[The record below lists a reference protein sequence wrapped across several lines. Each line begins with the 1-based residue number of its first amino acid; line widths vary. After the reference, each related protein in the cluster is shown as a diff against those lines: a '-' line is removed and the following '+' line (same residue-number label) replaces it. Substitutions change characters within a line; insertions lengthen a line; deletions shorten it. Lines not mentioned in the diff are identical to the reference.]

1 MRTAHTLAALL
12 PLALATSLAAAVTVS
27 LPLNPAS
34 PYAGQTVQLNTTGF
48 DGIASGVNVT
58 ITPPS
63 GNGSPVT
70 FAATT
75 VTPNLAT
82 TTAVTARKVIFT
94 LPASLATASAI
105 ANTSIS
111 ISGSVGGVAFTSN
124 TASPFTISPAPLISN
139 VSPGAAQAG
148 TTATGVVIALKN
160 TSWAAPASPS
170 QISVGFTGPSNT
182 FFLGT
187 VTAFDATRQKITA
200 NIPVPANATPGSYTV
215 CAIPSGTLTSSCPAG
230 SPFQVGGFAVSATQA
245 LSFSSISPNVAA
257 QCAANLPI
265 DVVGTNTHFL
275 NGTPVANFG
284 DGITVKSVTPTTNTA
299 ARAIVTVDCLAPV
312 GPRTVTFVT
321 GGEFA
326 QATNGFTI
334 SSSSARISQISPATG
349 VQGQNLS
356 VTLTGSGTNWTQ
368 SGTGVS
374 FGPGINVGNVTV
386 NPTAQTL
393 AASISISPTAALGT
407 YSVTATT
414 NGEIASIANAF
425 TVTVA
430 SAPKILSVTPT
441 TGVQGASGLALAV
454 VGFNTEFTKKLLLDF
469 GPNISTSVAVAD
481 DTHATVTLG
490 IAPVAYTGTR
500 SVILSTLALGTDF
513 ATDLP
518 FSFSVLPGA
527 ATITSVA
534 PTSLIAGKSYQLQVQ
549 GSGTHWVQ
557 GLTTAS
563 VGGAV
568 VNRVTI
574 SQTDAT
580 KAFVDITVPA
590 TAPFG
595 TTGISMT
602 TGGETAT
609 KTGLTI
615 GGCTPTLSLNPASGM
630 VGTSPTIGFT
640 VDCVTFTQGT
650 FPTIDGQGVTMASP
664 NFPVGQSTGTATFV
678 IGATA
683 PTGVRTVTLTIPG
696 SPSTVVTARFV
707 VTNTPAVITGITPFH
722 HAPDAVTFPVTIT
735 GANTHFDGTTTVGMG
750 TNVTVGTPYNVTSTQ
765 LTANATIA
773 LNAQV
778 GWRTVFVNTGTEQL
792 QIGFYVD
799 SSNISP
805 ALTSVVPSSAAQ
817 GQGPITVTITGSN
830 TNFTANTIPILGQG
844 VTVTNWTM
852 IDNLHG
858 TATISVDPR
867 TPVGP
872 RSVEMITNLGNGAID
887 DVSHPNLFSVTSGIA
902 AISSVTAP
910 GATTKLTLSQGDTGV
925 AFAITGN
932 AGTHFLDGATTV
944 NFGSGITVS
953 DLTVVDATHLT
964 GHITASYSAPTGLR
978 GITATTLG
986 EIAPSFSDAVLVN
999 LTQPSGMTLT
1009 PTSVQQ
1015 GTQVSLQVQG
1025 IGTHWVNGV
1034 TTATFGNNN
1043 GLTVNSFVV
1052 NAQTQQATLNLSVD
1066 GTTYLAPPGTPYTLT
1081 VTTQMGGTIETF
1093 SLPNVLSVTPGAA
1106 VITYVSPTSGN
1117 QGTTKNV
1124 SITGQSTHFQ
1134 NGVSQAVMTS
1144 GSCPAYWATLVDVN
1158 VASVVVTDATH
1169 ATLSVAVSTNAPT
1182 GLRTLCVY
1190 TQGEIATYGNAFTVL
1205 PGTPTLNGVSPVS
1218 GTQGSTQT
1226 LTILGQF
1233 THWGSSTTATFGQG
1247 ITQIGNLSVATDA
1260 TGNQTATVQVSIG
1273 TLAYTGPRTVT
1284 LTTGTEIVSG
1294 SFFAVTPSDAI
1305 INTLS
1310 TTTANQ
1316 GAQNVLIQI
1325 NGFHTHWAQGQTQFQ
1340 LTGDGI
1346 TVNGFQVQDATTALA
1361 TVSISPTASLGTRSV
1376 YMATAGEILT
1386 KANSFLITGG
1396 IPAITCVSPSTVTQG
1411 QQGVNIGICGAYT
1424 TWTTG
1429 TTNVSIDSDL
1439 TVTPASVVNSNT
1451 SITAVVNVASN
1462 STLGLHTLTVQT
1474 GSQVLTANINI
1485 VSVAAP
1491 PVPYIS
1497 YMNPG
1502 QALVGQT
1509 LDVYF
1514 SGSNTKWQPGSSTIS
1529 FGAGVTV
1536 NSFQVTG
1543 LTSAVANITVA
1554 SGAGM
1559 GSRTVTIA
1567 TGNTE
1572 TETTSFSVTVG
1583 TPVIS
1588 LIDPGSILQGQTR
1601 DFDVVGQFISFF
1613 SGTTFSACSG
1623 VTVNSVT
1630 IDGGTARVNMS
1641 ASPTAPDGA
1650 CTLTSTSTRGTA
1662 SGQFSVVPG
1671 TAIITGLAP
1680 NTALQGNTLT
1690 GVGLTGYMTH
1700 WGATTFNFGSG
1711 ITVSNV
1717 RNVTATSA
1725 TVDLTLDPFAAVG
1738 THTVT
1743 ATTGGETATLNNG
1756 FVVQPGTPIL
1766 LSSTPSSVQQQS
1778 NFSIGILGQFTTF
1791 QSSATTVNLG
1801 TGALN
1806 VVVTPTSETSLTVTG
1821 SIDPVAFTGAR
1832 NITVTMGS
1840 RVMTLYNALTITAG
1854 PAALTSLNP
1863 AQGNLGQTLNVA
1875 VTGTNTH
1882 FTRAT
1887 PTANFGSGVTVNSVS
1902 VTDDTHATVSVA
1914 VSPLAA
1920 TGVNSVSMLTLGEY
1934 AVGQNIFTIVG
1945 IPTLTTANPVS
1956 AHQNDS
1962 NISVALT
1969 GTYTHFSNASTVSFG
1984 SGITVNSF
1992 SAPTQTSITANISVD
2007 PAAAVG
2013 TRNITV
2019 TSGSEVVTL
2028 TNGFT
2033 VLAGGP
2039 YITLTPNSGR
2049 RGTSNL
2055 SVAASGMYL
2064 NIGAGTTAAFSGSG
2078 ISIASITP
2086 TGTNTANA
2094 VLNIAANA
2102 PLGAQALVLTTNG
2115 QAITLPNAFAV
2126 TPAILSV
2133 ISSAP
2138 NGVSNVAYTLPIVTG
2153 GLAPFTFQITGTLP
2167 SGLSSNSTTGG
2178 ISFTAAAPG
2187 TFSFTV
2193 HVTDASGQSANG
2205 AFTINVYD
2213 PLVISTVS
2221 LPAGLTGTAYSQTV
2235 AASGGLA
2242 PRTFSVFSG
2251 SLPANVTLD
2260 PNTGVIS
2267 GNPSAAG
2274 TANFTVRVTDAASQ
2288 TVDKPLSIAIYGPP
2302 VFTTTTLA
2310 AGRRTFAYNQ
2320 PVNFSGG
2327 VPPLNATI
2335 SAGTLPNGLNLNPT
2349 TGAIAGTPTVAGTAN
2364 FTVLITDHDGHTA
2377 SQALSLQVIDTL
2389 SISTTTLPNGIANVP
2404 YSQTIQ
2410 TANGVAPVTFAVTA
2424 GTPPGNITLNP
2435 ATGVL
2440 SGTPTTVATSNFTIQ
2455 ATDGL
2460 GQTASASLSINVIPQ
2475 PVITSISPNSA
2486 TAGKT
2491 LDVAIVGQNTHFTGG
2506 TTTVSFGAGIT
2517 VNSLTI
2523 TGTTALSANITIDAA
2538 SAQGTRNVVI
2548 TTGTEVATAAAGF
2561 TVNAAPPSIT
2571 GIQPSNAAVNTTA
2584 SITVTGQS
2592 LLGATFAFQTQVPNS
2607 GITAP
2612 SPITVVSNDGTTA
2625 ILTFPTGSAQSQFAL
2640 VATTSVASSPVTSAT
2655 QFVVRTASATTI
2667 SSLPSSVLNISN
2679 NWVTSQTLPAGSN
2692 VINSLSASVLNIS
2705 NNWVTSQT
2713 LPAGSNVVNS
2723 LSASVLN
2730 ISNNW
2735 NTSQTLPAG
2744 TNVINSLSASVLN
2757 ISNNWNTSQTLP
2769 AGSNVINSL
2778 SASVLNIL
2786 WNNSFTANIPSGQF
2800 NISALTVSV
2809 CNVASG
2815 CPAGTPH
2822 SISLSG
2828 QGATTQSVSAV
2839 AAKTFR
2845 TSPPR
2850 LTPVESSSP
2859 VVEGRTILLNA
2870 QGAESATSVDY
2881 EVNGVVV
2888 ARTTKAPHRVQF
2900 TVPSGVTELTFQAMV
2915 TDAAGT
2921 SLSSLVR
2928 VPVLPDTGEPVEL
2941 PALNAGD
2948 TATLAAHGWRTD
2960 FYSFN
2965 EPLTGMPD
2973 LADRTPVKTTFA
2985 TALNQPNPRGI
2996 FGDDPLGSGFAHDF
3010 VARYSAEV
3018 WIPADGNYGF
3028 WLTARSAASLE
3039 IDGKPVVPAT
3049 FTAGLPNTANAELA
3063 LTAGWHKIS
3072 ATYALAVGAESA
3084 LLEWQQPGGDR
3095 EVMGPAAVRT
3105 DLPGITPATVP
3116 ARFDSVWLRLQ
3127 RGAVT
3132 RDLPLRIR

>member
-1 MRTAHTLAALL
+1 MRTAQTLAALL

-48 DGIASGVNVT
+48 AGVASSVNVT

-75 VTPNLAT
+75 VTPNVAAT
-82 TTAVTARKVIFT
+82 AATAARKVIFT
-94 LPASLATASAI
+94 LPSSLATAAAI
-105 ANTSIS
+105 SNTSIS
-111 ISGSVGGVAFTSN
+111 ISGSVGGVSFTSN
-124 TASPFTISPAPLISN
+124 TASPFTISPVPLISN
-139 VSPGAAQAG
+139 VSPGAAQSG
-148 TTATGVVIALKN
+148 TTATGVVITLKN
-160 TSWAAPASPS
+160 TVWAAPANLA

-187 VTAFDATRQKITA
+187 VTGFDATKQKITV

-230 SPFQVGGFAVSATQA
+230 SPFQVGGFAVSSAQA

-257 QCAANLPI
+257 QCGANIPVA
-265 DVVGTNTHFL
+265 VVGTNTHFL

-284 DGITVKSVTPTTNTA
+284 DGITVNSVTPATQTTATA
-299 ARAIVTVDCLAPV
+299 NISVDCLAPV

-326 QATNGFTI
+326 QATSGFTV

-368 SGTGVS
+368 SGTSVS

-386 NPTAQTL
+386 NPVAQTL
-393 AASISISPTAALGT
+393 IASISISPIAALGT

-430 SAPKILSVTPT
+430 SAPKLLSVTPT
-441 TGVQGASGLALAV
+441 TGTQGATGLALAV
-454 VGFNTEFTKKLLLDF
+454 VGSNTEFTKKLLFDF
-469 GPNISTSVAVAD
+469 GANISTSVAVTD
-481 DTHATVTLG
+481 DTHATVTIG

-595 TTGISMT
+595 TTGFSMT

-609 KTGLTI
+609 LTASI
-615 GGCTPTLSLNPASGM
+615 GGSGTQSGLSISGCNPTLSLNPASGM
-630 VGTSPTIGFT
+630 IGTSPVIGFT
-640 VDCVTFTQGT
+640 VDCVAFTAGT
-650 FPTIDGQGVTMASP
+650 FATIDGQGVTLPTYS
-664 NFPVGQSTGTATFV
+664 FPVGQSTGAATFV
-678 IGATA
+678 ITPTA
-683 PTGVRTVTLTIPG
+683 PTGLRTVTLTIPG
-696 SPSTVVTARFV
+696 SPSTVVTARFN
-707 VTNTPAVITGITPFH
+707 VTSTPAVITSIAPFH
-722 HAPDAVTFPVTIT
+722 HAPDAITFPVTIT
-735 GANTHFDGTTTVGMG
+735 GAYTHFDSTTAVGIGPTTNGTF
-750 TNVTVGTPYNVTSTQ
+750 GTPYNVTNTQ
-765 LTANATIA
+765 LTVNLTIPLTA
-773 LNAQV
+773 PV
-778 GWRTVFVNTGTEQL
+778 GWHPVFVNTGSEQL
-792 QIGFYVD
+792 VTNFYID
-799 SSNISP
+799 SSIISP
-805 ALTSVVPSSAAQ
+805 TLTLVSPSSASQ
-817 GQGPITVTITGSN
+817 GQGPITVTITGAN
-830 TNFTANTIPILGQG
+830 TNFTANTLPILGQG
-844 VTVTNWTM
+844 VTVTNWAM

-867 TPVGP
+867 TPVGG

-887 DVSHPNLFSVTSGIA
+887 DVSHPGLFGVTTGIA
-902 AISSVTAP
+902 AISSVNGTS
-910 GATTKLTLSQGDTGV
+910 GKLTLSQGDTGV
-925 AFAITGN
+925 PFTITGTSN
-932 AGTHFLDGATTV
+932 TVNGVTVYSTHFLDGATTV
-944 NFGSGITVS
+944 NFGSGISVS
-953 DLTVVDATHLT
+953 DLAVVDAGHLT
-964 GHITASYSAPTGLR
+964 GHITASYSAATGYR
-978 GITATTLG
+978 GITVTTLG
-986 EIAPSFSDAVLVN
+986 ETAPSASDALLVN
-999 LTQPSGMTLT
+999 ITQPSGMTLT
-1009 PTSVQQ
+1009 PTTVQQ

-1025 IGTHWVNGV
+1025 IGTHWVDGV

-1043 GLTVNSFVV
+1043 GLTVNSFAV
-1052 NAQTQQATLNLSVD
+1052 NATTQQATLNLSVAS
-1066 GTTYLAPPGTPYTLT
+1066 TTYLTQPYTTQNPYTLT
-1081 VTTQMGGTIETF
+1081 VTTQSGSNIETF
-1093 SLPNVLSVTPGAA
+1093 SLPNILTVTPGAA
-1106 VITYVSPTSGN
+1106 IITGVSPTSGN

-1134 NGVSQAVMTS
+1134 NGVTQAIMTS
-1144 GSCPAYWATLVDVN
+1144 GTCPPSWYSLVDVN
-1158 VASVVVTDATH
+1158 VASVVVSDALH

-1182 GLRTLCVY
+1182 GLRTLCVF
-1190 TQGEIATYGNAFTVL
+1190 TQGEVASYSNAFTVL

-1247 ITQIGNLSVATDA
+1247 ITQIGNLSIATDA
-1260 TGNQTATVQVSIG
+1260 TGNQTATAQVSISP
-1273 TLAYTGPRTVT
+1273 LAYTGPRTVT

-1310 TTTANQ
+1310 NTTANQ

-1346 TVNGFQVQDATTALA
+1346 TVNGFQVVDATTALA
-1361 TVSISPTASLGTRSV
+1361 TVSISPTATLGTRSV

-1396 IPAITCVSPSTVTQG
+1396 IPAITCVSPYTVTQG

-1424 TWTTG
+1424 TWTSA
-1429 TTNVSIDSDL
+1429 TTHTSIDSDL
-1439 TVTPASVVNSNT
+1439 VVTPATVVNNNT
-1451 SITAVVNVASN
+1451 SITAVVNVSA
-1462 STLGLHTLTVQT
+1462 TAALGIHTLTVQT
-1474 GSQVLTANINI
+1474 GSQVLTANVNVIA
-1485 VSVAAP
+1485 SGSGGSGGGTP

-1536 NSFQVTG
+1536 NSFQVSG
-1543 LTSAVANITVA
+1543 LTSAVANITIA
-1554 SGAGM
+1554 GGAGV

-1572 TETTSFSVTVG
+1572 TETNSFSVTVG

-1630 IDGGTARVNMS
+1630 IDNGTARVNMT
-1641 ASPTAPDGA
+1641 ASPTAPVGS

-1671 TAIITGLAP
+1671 TAIITGLTP
-1680 NTALQGNTLT
+1680 NTALQGTALT
-1690 GVGLTGYMTH
+1690 GVTLTGYMTH

-1725 TVDLTLDPFAAVG
+1725 TVDLTLDPYASVG

-1743 ATTGGETATLNNG
+1743 AATGGETATLNSG

-1778 NFSIGILGQFTTF
+1778 NFSIGILGQYTTF
-1791 QSSATTVNLG
+1791 QSSATTVSLG
-1801 TGALN
+1801 AGALN
-1806 VVVTPTSETSLTVTG
+1806 VVATPTSETSLTVTG
-1821 SIDPVAFTGAR
+1821 SIDPVTYTGSR
-1832 NITVTMGS
+1832 DITVTMGS

-1854 PAALTSLNP
+1854 PAAVTSLNP

-1882 FTRAT
+1882 FTRST
-1887 PTANFGSGVTVNSVS
+1887 PVANFGSGVTVNSVTVS
-1902 VTDDTHATVSVA
+1902 SDTLATVNVT
-1914 VSPLAA
+1914 VSPLAT
-1920 TGVNSVSMLTLGEY
+1920 TGVNNVTMTTLGES
-1934 AVGQNIFTIVG
+1934 AFGQNIFTIVG

-1969 GTYTHFSNASTVSFG
+1969 GTYTHFSNASVVSFG
-1984 SGITVNSF
+1984 AGITVNSF

-2019 TSGSEVVTL
+2019 TTGSEVVTL

-2033 VLAGGP
+2033 VTAGVP
-2039 YITLTPNSGR
+2039 VITLTPNSGR

-2055 SVAASGMYL
+2055 GIAASGMYL

-2078 ISIASITP
+2078 LSIASITP

-2115 QAITLPNAFAV
+2115 QATSFANAFTV

-2138 NGVSNVAYTLPIVTG
+2138 NGVSNVAYSRTIVNG

-2167 SGLSSNSTTGG
+2167 TGLSTNTSTGA
-2178 ISFTAAAPG
+2178 ISFTAATPG
-2187 TFSFTV
+2187 TFTFNVQVTDSSSQTASGSFTV
-2193 HVTDASGQSANG
+2193 N
-2205 AFTINVYD
+2205 IYD
-2213 PLVISTVS
+2213 PLVISTTT
-2221 LPAGLTGTAYSQTV
+2221 LPSGFTGNAYSQTV
-2235 AASGGLA
+2235 SASGGLA

-2251 SLPANVTLD
+2251 ALPANLSID
-2260 PNTGVIS
+2260 PNSGVIS
-2267 GNPSAAG
+2267 GTPSGNG
-2274 TANFTVRVTDAASQ
+2274 TSNFTVRVTDGTSQ
-2288 TVDKPLSIAIYGPP
+2288 TVDKPLSITIYGPP
-2302 VFTTTTLA
+2302 VFSTSTLPA
-2310 AGRRTFAYNQ
+2310 ARRTFAYNQ
-2320 PVNFSGG
+2320 TVNFSGG

-2335 SAGTLPNGLNLNPT
+2335 SAGALPDGLNINQT
-2349 TGAIAGTPTVAGTAN
+2349 TGAIVGTPTAAGTAN

-2377 SQALSLQVIDTL
+2377 SQPLSLLVNDTL
-2389 SISTTTLPNGIANVP
+2389 SISTASLPNGVVGVP
-2404 YSQTIQ
+2404 YSQNIQ
-2410 TANGVAPVTFAVTA
+2410 TSNGVAPLTYSVTVGSVPDGLTLHPSTGIIDGSPTTVGSSSFTVKVQDNLNQQASLAYSISVTVSPTITSVHPRAVLAGQSAQVTVTGTNLSGSTLSLSGTGASNVPITGISINGAGTSATFTLSPNSSAFGRFVVLAVNGLGSSSSVANSLLNTFSVPGTSASADPDNDGLTNAQEITAGTDPLNADTDGDEFGDGDEVTA
-2424 GTPPGNITLNP
+2424 GTDPLDPH
-2435 ATGVL
+2435 
-2440 SGTPTTVATSNFTIQ
+2440 
-2455 ATDGL
+2455 
-2460 GQTASASLSINVIPQ
+2460 SL
-2475 PVITSISPNSA
+2475 PN
-2486 TAGKT
+2486 
-2491 LDVAIVGQNTHFTGG
+2491 
-2506 TTTVSFGAGIT
+2506 
-2517 VNSLTI
+2517 
-2523 TGTTALSANITIDAA
+2523 LSANYPHGWLTATPFSVYNAIAPLSNLDA
-2538 SAQGTRNVVI
+2538 NLP
-2548 TTGTEVATAAAGF
+2548 AGA
-2561 TVNAAPPSIT
+2561 NAR
-2571 GIQPSNAAVNTTA
+2571 
-2584 SITVTGQS
+2584 
-2592 LLGATFAFQTQVPNS
+2592 
-2607 GITAP
+2607 
-2612 SPITVVSNDGTTA
+2612 
-2625 ILTFPTGSAQSQFAL
+2625 
-2640 VATTSVASSPVTSAT
+2640 TSALFSVYNNIT
-2655 QFVVRTASATTI
+2655 P
-2667 SSLPSSVLNISN
+2667 LPNMDPN
-2679 NWVTSQTLPAGSN
+2679 LPAGSN
-2692 VINSLSASVLNIS
+2692 ARTSALFSVYNNIAPLSNMDPNLPAGANARTSALFSVYNNITPLS
-2705 NNWVTSQT
+2705 NMDPN
-2713 LPAGSNVVNS
+2713 LPAGSNARTSPLFSIFNS
-2723 LSASVLN
+2723 VAPLANMSGN
-2730 ISNNW
+2730 
-2735 NTSQTLPAG
+2735 
-2744 TNVINSLSASVLN
+2744 
-2757 ISNNWNTSQTLP
+2757 LP
-2769 AGSNVINSL
+2769 AGSNTALAVPFSVQNGLTGHAVQLRAQMADINRNGL
-2778 SASVLNIL
+2778 
-2786 WNNSFTANIPSGQF
+2786 PD
-2800 NISALTVSV
+2800 
-2809 CNVASG
+2809 
-2815 CPAGTPH
+2815 
-2822 SISLSG
+2822 
-2828 QGATTQSVSAV
+2828 
-2839 AAKTFR
+2839 
-2845 TSPPR
+2845 
-2850 LTPVESSSP
+2850 
-2859 VVEGRTILLNA
+2859 VVEHALRAAGLNA
-2870 QGAESATSVDY
+2870 DPNGDADGDGLTNLQEYCLGTDPAKIDTDGDGYSDAE
-2881 EVNGVVV
+2881 EI
-2888 ARTTKAPHRVQF
+2888 
-2900 TVPSGVTELTFQAMV
+2900 
-2915 TDAAGT
+2915 AAGT
-2921 SLSSLVR
+2921 
-2928 VPVLPDTGEPVEL
+2928 
-2941 PALNAGD
+2941 
-2948 TATLAAHGWRTD
+2948 
-2960 FYSFN
+2960 
-2965 EPLTGMPD
+2965 
-2973 LADRTPVKTTFA
+2973 
-2985 TALNQPNPRGI
+2985 
-2996 FGDDPLGSGFAHDF
+2996 DPLN
-3010 VARYSAEV
+3010 
-3018 WIPADGNYGF
+3018 PASHPEG
-3028 WLTARSAASLE
+3028 
-3039 IDGKPVVPAT
+3039 
-3049 FTAGLPNTANAELA
+3049 
-3063 LTAGWHKIS
+3063 
-3072 ATYALAVGAESA
+3072 
-3084 LLEWQQPGGDR
+3084 
-3095 EVMGPAAVRT
+3095 VR
-3105 DLPGITPATVP
+3105 TVP
-3116 ARFDSVWLRLQ
+3116 ADASPVAPRFFVPNEWAACKVALAQLKSRTNPTNP
-3127 RGAVT
+3127 R
-3132 RDLPLRIR
+3132 

>member
-1 MRTAHTLAALL
+1 MRTAYTLAALL

-48 DGIASGVNVT
+48 AGIATGVNVT

-75 VTPNLAT
+75 VTPNVAT
-82 TTAVTARKVIFT
+82 TAATAARKVIFT
-94 LPASLATASAI
+94 LPSSLATAAAI
-105 ANTSIS
+105 PNTSIS

-139 VSPGAAQAG
+139 VSPGAAQSG
-148 TTATGVVIALKN
+148 TTATGVVINLKN
-160 TSWAAPASPS
+160 TGWAAPANPA

-187 VTAFDATRQKITA
+187 VTAFDAARQKITA

-230 SPFQVGGFAVSATQA
+230 SPFQVGGFAVSSTQA

-257 QCAANLPI
+257 QCGANIPVA
-265 DVVGTNTHFL
+265 VVGTNTHFL

-284 DGITVKSVTPTTNTA
+284 DGITVNSVTPATQTTATA
-299 ARAIVTVDCLAPV
+299 NISVDCLAPV

-326 QATNGFTI
+326 QATNGFTV

-356 VTLTGSGTNWTQ
+356 VTLTGSGTNWTP
-368 SGTGVS
+368 SGTSVS

-386 NPTAQTL
+386 NQAAQTL

-425 TVTVA
+425 TVSVA

-441 TGVQGASGLALAV
+441 TGVQGATGLALTV
-454 VGFNTEFTKKLLLDF
+454 VGANTEFTKKLVFDF

-481 DTHATVTLG
+481 DTHATVTIG

-557 GLTTAS
+557 GLTAAS

-574 SQTDAT
+574 SPTDAT

-590 TAPFG
+590 ASGFG
-595 TTGISMT
+595 ATSISMT
-602 TGGETAT
+602 TGGETAS

-630 VGTSPTIGFT
+630 VATSPTIGFT

-650 FPTIDGQGVTMASP
+650 FPTIDGQGVSIPTYS
-664 NFPVGQSTGTATFV
+664 FPVGQSTGTANFV
-678 IGATA
+678 ITPTA
-683 PTGVRTVTLTIPG
+683 STGLRTVTLTIPG

-707 VTNTPAVITGITPFH
+707 VTSTPAVLTGITPFH
-722 HAPDAVTFPVTIT
+722 HALDAVTFPVTIT
-735 GANTHFDGTTTVGMG
+735 GANTSFNGTTTVGMG
-750 TNVTVGTPYNVTSTQ
+750 TDVTVGTPYSVTSTQ
-765 LTANATIA
+765 LTANVTIA
-773 LNAQV
+773 LTAQV

-817 GQGPITVTITGSN
+817 GQGPITVTITGTN

-852 IDNLHG
+852 LDYLHG

-867 TPVGP
+867 TPVGG
-872 RSVEMITNLGNGAID
+872 RSVEMITNLGSGAID
-887 DVSHPNLFSVTSGIA
+887 DVSHPGLFSVTTGIA

-910 GATTKLTLSQGDTGV
+910 GATTRLTLSQGDTGV
-925 AFAITGN
+925 AFSIVGTS
-932 AGTHFLDGATTV
+932 THFLDGATTV
-944 NFGSGITVS
+944 NFGSGISVS

-1052 NAQTQQATLNLSVD
+1052 NAQTQQATLTLSVD

-1081 VTTQMGGTIETF
+1081 VTTQTGGTIETF

-1106 VITYVSPTSGN
+1106 IITYVSPTSGN

-1144 GSCPAYWATLVDVN
+1144 GSCPAYWANLVDVN
-1158 VASVVVTDATH
+1158 VASVVVTDALH

-1205 PGTPTLNGVSPVS
+1205 PGTPTFNGVSPVS
-1218 GTQGSTQT
+1218 GTQGATQT

-1233 THWGSSTTATFGQG
+1233 THWGSATTATFGQG

-1260 TGNQTATVQVSIG
+1260 TGNQTATVQVAIG

-1294 SFFAVTPSDAI
+1294 NAFAVTPSDAI

-1386 KANSFLITGG
+1386 KSNSFLITGG

-1439 TVTPASVVNSNT
+1439 TLTPASVVNSNT

-1462 STLGLHTLTVQT
+1462 AALGLHTLTVQT
-1474 GSQVLTANINI
+1474 GSQVLTANVNV

-1543 LTSAVANITVA
+1543 LTSAVANITIA
-1554 SGAGM
+1554 AGAGV

-1613 SGTTFSACSG
+1613 SGTTFTACSG
-1623 VTVNSVT
+1623 VTINSVT
-1630 IDGGTARVNMS
+1630 IDNGTARVNMT
-1641 ASPTAPDGA
+1641 ASPTAPVGA

-1690 GVGLTGYMTH
+1690 GVVLTGYMTH

-1791 QSSATTVNLG
+1791 QSSATRVNLG

-1840 RVMTLYNALTITAG
+1840 RVMTLFSALTITAG
-1854 PAALTSLNP
+1854 PAAVTSLNP

-1902 VTDDTHATVSVA
+1902 VTDDTHATVNVT
-1914 VSPLAA
+1914 VSPLAT

-1934 AVGQNIFTIVG
+1934 AVGQNIFTVVG
-1945 IPTLTTANPVS
+1945 VPTLTTANPVS

-1969 GTYTHFSNASTVSFG
+1969 GTYTHFGFVSSVSFG
-1984 SGITVNSF
+1984 SGVTVNSV
-1992 SAPTQTSITANISVD
+1992 SATGFTSITANISVD
-2007 PAAAVG
+2007 PAAIVG

-2019 TSGSEVVTL
+2019 TTGSEVVTL

-2033 VLAGGP
+2033 VTAGVP
-2039 YITLTPNSGR
+2039 VITLTPSTGR

-2055 SVAASGMYL
+2055 SIAASGMYL

-2094 VLNIAANA
+2094 VLNISANA

-2115 QAITLPNAFAV
+2115 QPTSFANAFTV

-2138 NGVSNVAYTLPIVTG
+2138 NGVSNVAYTRTIVNG

-2167 SGLSSNSTTGG
+2167 AGLSTNTTTGA
-2178 ISFTAAAPG
+2178 ISFTAATPG
-2187 TFSFTV
+2187 TFTFNIQVTDSSAQTASGSFTV
-2193 HVTDASGQSANG
+2193 
-2205 AFTINVYD
+2205 NVYD
-2213 PLVISTVS
+2213 PLVISTTT

-2235 AASGGLA
+2235 SASGGLA

-2251 SLPANVTLD
+2251 ALPANLSLD
-2260 PNTGVIS
+2260 PNSGVIS
-2267 GNPSAAG
+2267 GTPSAAG
-2274 TANFTVRVTDAASQ
+2274 TANFTVRVTDGTSQ

-2302 VFTTTTLA
+2302 VFSTTTLA

-2335 SAGTLPNGLNLNPT
+2335 SVGTLPDGLNINPT
-2349 TGAIAGTPTVAGTAN
+2349 TGAIAGTPTAAGTAN

-2424 GTPPGNITLNP
+2424 GTLPGSITLNP

-2460 GQTASASLSINVIPQ
+2460 SQTASAALSITVIPQ

-2486 TAGKT
+2486 TAGQT

-2679 NWVTSQTLPAGSN
+2679 NWNTSQTLPAGS
-2692 VINSLSASVLNIS
+2692 
-2705 NNWVTSQT
+2705 
-2713 LPAGSNVVNS
+2713 
-2723 LSASVLN
+2723 
-2730 ISNNW
+2730 
-2735 NTSQTLPAG
+2735 
-2744 TNVINSLSASVLN
+2744 NVINSLSASVLN

-2778 SASVLNIL
+2778 SASVLNISNNWVTSQTLPAGSNVINSLSASVLNTL
-2786 WNNSFTANIPSGQF
+2786 WNNSFTSGIPAGQF

-2809 CNVASG
+2809 CNLASG

-2822 SISLSG
+2822 AISFSG
-2828 QGATTQSVSAV
+2828 QGAAAQSVSAV

-2850 LTPVESSSP
+2850 LNPVESSSP

-2888 ARTTKAPHRVQF
+2888 AQTTKAPHQVQF
-2900 TVPSGVTELTFQAMV
+2900 TVPSGVKELIFQAMV

-2921 SLSSLVR
+2921 SLSSMVR
-2928 VPVLPDTGEPVEL
+2928 VPVIADMGEPVEL
-2941 PALNAGD
+2941 PTLNPAD

-2965 EPLTGMPD
+2965 EPLTAMPD

-2996 FGDDPLGSGFAHDF
+2996 FGDDPLGSGLAHDF

-3018 WIPADGNYGF
+3018 WIPADGTYGF

-3039 IDGKPVVPAT
+3039 IDGKSVVPAT
-3049 FTAGLPNTANAELA
+3049 FTAGLPNTASAELA

-3072 ATYALAVGAESA
+3072 ATYALAVGSESA

-3095 EVMGPAAVRT
+3095 EVLGPAAVRT